1 MEIEATAAVW
11 EPAAVALPAGVWY
24 ESATT
29 RSGDVAE
36 VREANRCMNIKSAG
50 LLWDNKRPKKWSDCD
65 VPATIESISQRDDE

>member
-11 EPAAVALPAGVWY
+11 EPAAAALPAGVWY
-24 ESATT
+24 ESAATH
-29 RSGDVAE
+29 SGDVAE

-50 LLWDNKRPKKWSDCD
+50 LLLDNKRPKKWSDCD